1 MSPAVFHRL
10 FLLLCYTQS
19 PMISPFD
26 KPSGWS
32 GMSRISK
39 SLSIVLALAILVSVV
54 AIVYL
59 AVTPHAGQKYT
70 EFYILGQNGRAEDY
84 PVELKSGDT
93 ANLVL
98 GIINHENAQVTY
110 RVEIAIN
117 GLKNSEIGPLPL
129 EDKGKWEQ
137 AITFMPTTVGEHQQ
151 VQFLLFKNS
160 ESTPYLSLNL
170 WINVK

>member
-1 MSPAVFHRL
+1 
-10 FLLLCYTQS
+10 
-19 PMISPFD
+19 
-26 KPSGWS
+26 
-32 GMSRISK
+32 MSRISK